1 MMQRQQV
8 GRVRLHYFMQGMIA
22 MLPLSIAVIPWGIL
36 AGSMAI
42 NAGLSVPKAI
52 AMSAMLFAGA
62 AQLVSLGLHMSETS
76 SIAILLTIFFL
87 TSQHFIYALVWRDK
101 VARFS
106 LKSRL
111 GVGFLLTDELF
122 ALRANATKHNRFY
135 LLGAGLCFYLFWI
148 VFSIVGIVLA
158 SAIPN
163 LDQFHLDF
171 SIVAIFVPII
181 VSLIKSRAAAAGVAV
196 SCTVAM
202 IFYLLQ
208 LPGTLIVAGIS
219 GMFVA
224 ALIETMQL
232 KKEGKKG
239 QEDSVLKASLANSDD
254 IDENAIITKE
264 MSEEMPEKM
273 PKEIQ

>member
-1 MMQRQQV
+1 MQRKQV
-8 GRVRLHYFMQGMIA
+8 GKVRLHYFVQGMIA

-52 AMSAMLFAGA
+52 AMSAVVFAGA

-76 SIAILLTIFFL
+76 SIVILMTIFFL

-101 VARFS
+101 VSHYS

-111 GVGFLLTDELF
+111 SVGFLLTDELF
-122 ALRANATKHNRFY
+122 ALRANEPKHNRFY
-135 LLGAGLCFYLFWI
+135 LIGAGLCFYLFWLI
-148 VFSIVGIVLA
+148 FSVVGIVLA

-171 SIVAIFVPII
+171 SIIAIFVPII
-181 VSLIKSRAAAAGVAV
+181 VSLIKSKAAAAGVAV
-196 SCTVAM
+196 SCSVAM
-202 IFYLLQ
+202 IFYLLR
-208 LPGTLIVAGIS
+208 LPGALIVAGIS

-232 KKEGKKG
+232 KKQDGN
-239 QEDSVLKASLANSDD
+239 QA
-254 IDENAIITKE
+254 KE
-264 MSEEMPEKM
+264 TP
-273 PKEIQ
+273 

>member
-1 MMQRQQV
+1 MPRQQV
-8 GRVRLHYFMQGMIA
+8 GKVRLHYFMQGMIA

-42 NAGLSVPKAI
+42 NADLSIPKAI
-52 AMSAMLFAGA
+52 AMSMLVFAGA

-76 SIAILLTIFFL
+76 SLAILLTIFFL

-101 VARFS
+101 VSRFS

-111 GVGFLLTDELF
+111 GIGFLLTDELF
-122 ALRANATKHNRFY
+122 ALRANEPKHNRFY
-135 LLGAGLCFYLFWI
+135 LLGAGLCFYLFWV

-181 VSLIKSRAAAAGVAV
+181 VSLIKNRAAAAGVAV
-196 SCTVAM
+196 SCSVAM
-202 IFYLLQ
+202 FFYLFK
-208 LPGTLIVAGIS
+208 LPGALIVAGIS

-224 ALIETMQL
+224 ALIETMIL
-232 KKEGKKG
+232 KK
-239 QEDSVLKASLANSDD
+239 QEKLRSVDDFNDDSERLGSIAIKEISP
-254 IDENAIITKE
+254 ENCTKE
-264 MSEEMPEKM
+264 NV
-273 PKEIQ
+273 

>member
-1 MMQRQQV
+1 MPRQQV
-8 GRVRLHYFMQGMIA
+8 GKVRLHYFMQGMIA

-42 NAGLSVPKAI
+42 SADLSIPKAI
-52 AMSAMLFAGA
+52 AMSMLVFAGA

-76 SIAILLTIFFL
+76 SLAILLTIFFL

-101 VARFS
+101 VSRFS

-111 GVGFLLTDELF
+111 GIGFLLTDELF
-122 ALRANATKHNRFY
+122 ALRANEPKHNRFY
-135 LLGAGLCFYLFWI
+135 LLGAGLCFYLFWV

-181 VSLIKSRAAAAGVAV
+181 VSLIKNRAAAAGVAV
-196 SCTVAM
+196 SCSVAM
-202 IFYLLQ
+202 FFYLLK
-208 LPGTLIVAGIS
+208 LPGTLIIAGIS

-224 ALIETMQL
+224 ALIETMML
-232 KKEGKKG
+232 KK
-239 QEDSVLKASLANSDD
+239 QEKRRSANRSNDDLKHLGSAETEIEEIASKNG
-254 IDENAIITKE
+254 TKE
-264 MSEEMPEKM
+264 NV
-273 PKEIQ
+273 